1 MKVYAVIDTNVL
13 VSALLAKHPDSAPV
27 QILDYLFDRKI
38 IPMYNDEILAEY
50 NEVLRRPKFPFQED
64 AVVWA
69 INAIIEAGIDSER
82 IPVKETATDPRDVV
96 FLEVA
101 MSRKD
106 SFLVT
111 GNTKHFP
118 VIPRV
123 VTPKEFL
130 RITTKWMNASDH
142 GFTRDSLKKFA
153 KFAEAWDDV
162 DIE

>member
-13 VSALLAKHPDSAPV
+13 VSALFAKRPDAAPV
-27 QILDYLFDRKI
+27 QILERLFDRAI

-50 NEVLRRPKFPFQED
+50 NEVLRRPKFPFPED
-64 AVVWA
+64 EVVWA
-69 INAIIEAGIDSER
+69 VNAIIEAGIGSER
-82 IPVKETATDPRDVV
+82 VPVEDTATDPKDVV

-101 MSRKD
+101 MSRED

-118 VIPRV
+118 IIPRV

-130 RITTKWMNASDH
+130 DI
-142 GFTRDSLKKFA
+142 LKA
-153 KFAEAWDDV
+153 LEND
-162 DIE
+162 

>member
-13 VSALLAKHPDSAPV
+13 VSALFAKHPDSAPV
-27 QILDYLFDRKI
+27 QILERLFDSEI
-38 IPMYNDEILAEY
+38 IPMYNDKILAEY
-50 NEVLRRPKFPFQED
+50 NEVLRRPKFPFPED

-69 INAIIEAGIDSER
+69 VNAIIEAGINSER
-82 IPVKETATDPRDVV
+82 VQVEETTTDPKDVV

-101 MSRKD
+101 MSRED

-118 VIPRV
+118 IIPRV

-130 RITTKWMNASDH
+130 
-142 GFTRDSLKKFA
+142 
-153 KFAEAWDDV
+153 
-162 DIE
+162 DILMALENDY

>member
-13 VSALLAKHPDSAPV
+13 VSALFAKHPDAAPV
-27 QILDYLFDRKI
+27 QILERLLDREI
-38 IPMYNDEILAEY
+38 IPMFNNEILAEY
-50 NEVLRRPKFPFQED
+50 NEVLRRPKFPFPEN
-64 AVVWA
+64 AIVWA
-69 INAIIEAGIDSER
+69 VNAIIEAGIDSER
-82 IPVKETATDPRDVV
+82 VPVEETATDPKDVV

-101 MSRKD
+101 MSRED

-130 RITTKWMNASDH
+130 DI
-142 GFTRDSLKKFA
+142 LKTL
-153 KFAEAWDDV
+153 END
-162 DIE
+162 

>member
-13 VSALLAKHPDSAPV
+13 VSALFARHPDVAPA
-27 QILDYLFDRKI
+27 QILELLFDRKI

-50 NEVLRRPKFPFQED
+50 NEVLRRPKFPFPED
-64 AVVWA
+64 AIVWA
-69 INAIIEAGIDSER
+69 VNAIIEAGIDSAR
-82 IPVKETATDPRDVV
+82 VPVENTATDPKDVV

-101 MSRKD
+101 MSRED

-118 VIPRV
+118 IIPRV

-130 RITTKWMNASDH
+130 DI
-142 GFTRDSLKKFA
+142 LKPL
-153 KFAEAWDDV
+153 END
-162 DIE
+162 

>member
-13 VSALLAKHPDSAPV
+13 VSALFAKHPDAAPV
-27 QILDYLFDRKI
+27 QILERLLDREI
-38 IPMYNDEILAEY
+38 IPMFNNEILAEY
-50 NEVLRRPKFPFQED
+50 NEVLRRPKFPFPEN
-64 AVVWA
+64 AIVWA
-69 INAIIEAGIDSER
+69 VNAIIEAGIDSER
-82 IPVKETATDPRDVV
+82 VPVEETATDLKDVV

-101 MSRKD
+101 MSRED

-130 RITTKWMNASDH
+130 DI
-142 GFTRDSLKKFA
+142 LKTL
-153 KFAEAWDDV
+153 END
-162 DIE
+162 